1 MTRTQPTNLPGEK
14 LVNSWI
20 QILPR
25 SWRIK
30 KRELTESNV
39 NRKTNKCFA
48 VNRNDSE
55 DHTTKVTA
63 QIHQTSVANNILGAV
78 DMDHEVVEE
87 VLEAENSQ
95 DPTTNVTSVD
105 QLSISSRIAQSKYC

>member
-1 MTRTQPTNLPGEK
+1 M
-14 LVNSWI
+14 NSWT

-25 SWRIK
+25 SWRNK
-30 KRELTESNV
+30 KRELIESNA

-48 VNRNDSE
+48 VNRSDSE
-55 DHTTKVTA
+55 DHTTKATA

-95 DPTTNVTSVD
+95 QDPTANVTSVD